1 MADESGYRETPPEDA
16 RKAEA
21 FFKQGRT
28 VAQAGQYD
36 YAIEMF
42 LQGLAKDPEAVAE
55 HQALREISL
64 KRRIGGGKDLGMMAK
79 MKFRYG
85 KDDLAN
91 MTTAERFLAYD
102 PGNMDRMLELLTNSA
117 AAGCHETVLW
127 IGAML
132 YRANLDTGKPQIGK
146 FMALRDA
153 YSKMGKWKLATD
165 AAGQALRLKPND
177 MDLQNDVKN
186 LAAKETMQAGGYE
199 KQGGFRQSIRDAAG
213 QQDLMNQDKDIRTVD
228 ALTAQILAAR
238 EELKRGDP
246 NEPGKIGKLVDALV
260 KTENSE
266 YENEAIEILDGAYKR
281 TDQFRFRLRL
291 GQIKLQQL
299 RRMERG
305 LREEVAKNPTDEEAK
320 KTYRDFMHD
329 RAEEEYK
336 EMEIAAEAYPTDLSY
351 KYEMARRL
359 ILLDRYPEAIPLLQQ
374 AVQDAKL
381 RIEGTLELGK
391 AFLAAEFT
399 DEAVDTLK
407 GLSEAYT
414 STSDTKG
421 KDILYYLGRSFEA
434 RKDTAD
440 AIKCYSRV
448 AMSDFNYRDVQVRL
462 KRLRGGGSGSKD

>member
-1 MADESGYRETPPEDA
+1 MADETGYRETSPED
-16 RKAEA
+16 RKKAEA

-36 YAIEMF
+36 YAIEMY

-64 KRRIGGGKDLGMMAK
+64 KRRVGGGKDLGMMAK

-85 KDDLAN
+85 KDDSAN
-91 MTTAERFLAYD
+91 MIIAERFLAYD
-102 PGNMDRMLELLTNSA
+102 PGNMDRMLELTNYSV
-117 AAGCHETVLW
+117 AAGCRDTALW
-127 IGAML
+127 IGPML
-132 YRANLDTGKPQIGK
+132 YRANLESGKPGIGK

-153 YSKMGKWKLATD
+153 YVKIDNWKLATD

-186 LAAKETMQAGGYE
+186 LAAKETMRAGGYE
-199 KQGGFRQSIRDAAG
+199 KGGNFRNSVRDAAG

-238 EELKRGDP
+238 EDLKREP
-246 NEPGKIGKLVDALV
+246 NEPGKIAKLIDALV
-260 KTENSE
+260 KTENSD
-266 YENEAIEILDGAYKR
+266 YENEAIEVLDNAYKR
-281 TDQFRFRLRL
+281 TNQFRFRLRL

-299 RRMERG
+299 KRMERS
-305 LREEVAKNPTDEEAK
+305 LREEVAKHPTDEEAR
-320 KTYRDFMHD
+320 KTYRDFMKD
-329 RAEEEYK
+329 RAMEEYK
-336 EMEIAAEAYPTDLSY
+336 EFEIAAEAYPTDLSY

-359 ILLDRYPEAIPLLQQ
+359 IQLERYSDAIPLLQQ

-381 RIEGTLELGK
+381 RVEGTLELGK
-391 AFLAAEFT
+391 AFFAAEFI

-407 GLSEAYT
+407 GLSESYT
-414 STSDTKG
+414 SLSDTKG
-421 KDILYYLGRSFEA
+421 KDIVYYLGRSFEA
-434 RKDTAD
+434 RNDAAD

-448 AMSDFNYRDVQVRL
+448 AQSDFNYRDVQARL
-462 KRLRGGGSGSKD
+462 KELRKKPPQ